1 MRRLIVILT
10 AALALLA
17 LPASA
22 SADFGFQ
29 ALEVGIVNKDG
40 EPSLQAGSHPFGL
53 LTTLAVNTFEVEGG
67 KVLPEAD
74 LKNLTVTTPEGLI
87 ADSTA
92 VPSCPT
98 ATFIEVVTGSA
109 FCPAETAVGE
119 TEVNVA
125 PAPQSPEA
133 GYEFTVA
140 VYNLPPPPG
149 VIARFGFAVENAPVI
164 IDIGVTSQPPYRGQV
179 SLTNIS
185 QILQFFGARTT
196 IWGHPSDPAHN
207 TERGKCAGGKGSCPV
222 EELKKPLLT
231 SPRSCTGPL
240 QTDFLGVAWNSGQE
254 ATGSAF
260 SPAMT
265 NCAKLGFAPS
275 LDVQPTNHSAEGP
288 TGLDVDLDVA
298 DEGLLDPK
306 GLADSD
312 IKKAVVT
319 LPQGITANPSLAE
332 GLVTCSP
339 QALARETVGSKP
351 GEGCP
356 QASKI
361 GTVEAETPILAGTI
375 LKGEVFIASQD
386 DNPFHSL
393 LAFYLVIRDAQ
404 RGILVKQAAKIEP
417 DPKTGQL
424 VTTMDNL
431 PQFPLGHVSLHFR
444 EGGRSPLITPP
455 GCGTYETKAVFTP
468 WANPDS
474 PLITTSTLQI
484 TNGIGGGSCP
494 SGPPPFSPGFQ
505 AGSVNN
511 AAASYSPFYTRL
523 TRRDGDQDLTKFSA
537 TLPPGMVAKLAG
549 VGKCSDA
556 AIAGAKAK
564 SGRSELVSPSCP
576 PSSEIGDIQAGAGV
590 GSELTY
596 VPGKVYLAGPYNGA
610 PLSVVGI
617 VPAVAGPFDVGTVV
631 TRLALDID
639 PKTAEARVDGS
650 RSDPIPHILAG
661 IPLKVR
667 DIRVNVDRPDF
678 TLNPTR
684 CSLFS
689 VGAQIWGGG
698 TDLFSAADDSPV
710 SRSEP
715 FRAANC
721 ASLGFKSSLKLS
733 LKGGTH
739 RGDHPA
745 LKAIYKARPGDANLR
760 SLALTFPRSEFVE
773 NANFRT
779 ICTRV
784 QFAANACPPDAIYG
798 HVRAFTPLLDEPLE
812 GPVYLR
818 SSDHPL
824 PDAVFVLHGI
834 VDAEVAVRIDSIH
847 GRLRATVE
855 SAPDVPVSQVIV
867 EMEGGKKGLFVNSR
881 NICAGKNRA
890 NADLVAQSER
900 KSSLSPPLT
909 AKCPKHKHRKQR
921 RHKR

>member
-1 MRRLIVILT
+1 
-10 AALALLA
+10 
-17 LPASA
+17 
-22 SADFGFQ
+22 
-29 ALEVGIVNKDG
+29 
-40 EPSLQAGSHPFGL
+40 
-53 LTTLAVNTFEVEGG
+53 
-67 KVLPEAD
+67 
-74 LKNLTVTTPEGLI
+74 
-87 ADSTA
+87 
-92 VPSCPT
+92 
-98 ATFIEVVTGSA
+98 
-109 FCPAETAVGE
+109 
-119 TEVNVA
+119 
-125 PAPQSPEA
+125 
-133 GYEFTVA
+133 
-140 VYNLPPPPG
+140 
-149 VIARFGFAVENAPVI
+149 
-164 IDIGVTSQPPYRGQV
+164 
-179 SLTNIS
+179 
-185 QILQFFGARTT
+185 
-196 IWGHPSDPAHN
+196 
-207 TERGKCAGGKGSCPV
+207 
-222 EELKKPLLT
+222 
-231 SPRSCTGPL
+231 
-240 QTDFLGVAWNSGQE
+240 
-254 ATGSAF
+254 
-260 SPAMT
+260 
-265 NCAKLGFAPS
+265 
-275 LDVQPTNHSAEGP
+275 
-288 TGLDVDLDVA
+288 
-298 DEGLLDPK
+298 
-306 GLADSD
+306 
-312 IKKAVVT
+312 
-319 LPQGITANPSLAE
+319 
-332 GLVTCSP
+332 
-339 QALARETVGSKP
+339 
-351 GEGCP
+351 
-356 QASKI
+356 
-361 GTVEAETPILAGTI
+361 
-375 LKGEVFIASQD
+375 
-386 DNPFHSL
+386 
-393 LAFYLVIRDAQ
+393 
-404 RGILVKQAAKIEP
+404 LVKQAAKIEP

-455 GCGTYETKAVFTP
+455 GCGTYETKALFTP
-468 WANPDS
+468 WANPDN

-484 TNGIGGGSCP
+484 TNGIGGGACP

-537 TLPPGMVAKLAG
+537 ILPPGMVAKLAG

-564 SGRSELVSPSCP
+564 SGRAELASPSCP
-576 PSSEIGDIQAGAGV
+576 PSSEIGDVQAGAGV

-610 PLSVVGI
+610 PLSVVGV

-698 TDLFSAADDSPV
+698 TDLFSVADDSPV
-710 SRSEP
+710 SRSDR

-760 SLALTFPRSEFVE
+760 RLALTFPRSEFVE

-784 QFAANACPPDAIYG
+784 QFTANACPADAIYG

-881 NICAGKNRA
+881 NICAAKNRA
-890 NADLVAQSER
+890 NADMVAQSER
-900 KSSLSPPLT
+900 KSSLRPPLT
-909 AKCPKHKHRKQR
+909 PKCPKKHRKQGSHR
-921 RHKR
+921 R